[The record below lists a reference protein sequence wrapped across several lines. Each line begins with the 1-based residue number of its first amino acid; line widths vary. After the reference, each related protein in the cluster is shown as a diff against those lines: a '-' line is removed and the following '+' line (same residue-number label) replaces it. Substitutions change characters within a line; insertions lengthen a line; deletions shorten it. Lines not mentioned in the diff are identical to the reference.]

1 MFHLNRDIYTSW
13 LRWFWSI
20 TRDGQT
26 KWKRKWHKFLD
37 LLKTYWKNLLST
49 VSLSRWVSAVWCF
62 DSTEIQS
69 MLSFFF
75 SFFLL
80 QPGTCKRSYLSG
92 AVVDIL
98 SPALVPVGQQL
109 NGGCG
114 CAEPQQLWS
123 LLIQETVII
132 EQVLVQHGS
141 EEDMER
147 SRSVSSLAQAFR
159 INPACTVLQL

>member
-1 MFHLNRDIYTSW
+1 MDKLIA
-13 LRWFWSI
+13 
-20 TRDGQT
+20 
-26 KWKRKWHKFLD
+26 KWKWHKFLD
-37 LLKTYWKNLLST
+37 LLKTYWKKSIEYSVLVAMGISCLMLWFYRNT
-49 VSLSRWVSAVWCF
+49 VHAL
-62 DSTEIQS
+62 
-69 MLSFFF
+69 FFF
-75 SFFLL
+75 FFFLL